1 MPRQVQS
8 HTTRRKAHLGR
19 PKGASSELTTARIL
33 AAARTCFS
41 RSGYAATTNKQIAEE
56 AGVTAASIYLYFASK
71 TALYIATV
79 RDAYD
84 ELLPHYQAATEAKSL
99 PAAFAAVLAASRP
112 LHDEDPSLAAF
123 FSALPIEMRRHSEIA
138 SVIREEGQGVVLLF
152 GGLVERGV
160 DNGEIT
166 RDEAPHVLSLFIACT
181 LGLSLFVTS
190 IDGSQFAGIIDAF
203 TALIDGTLF
212 QRPRGRHTVERTS
225 AGSKSQKPGRVAR
238 PAERG

>member
-1 MPRQVQS
+1 MPRQT
-8 HTTRRKAHLGR
+8 HTPRRKSHLGR

-56 AGVTAASIYLYFASK
+56 AGVTAASIYLYFESK

-84 ELLPHYQAATEAKSL
+84 ELLPHYHAATEATSL

-123 FSALPIEMRRHSEIA
+123 FSALPVEMRRHAEIA
-138 SVIREEGQGVVLLF
+138 TVIREEGQDVAALF
-152 GGLVERGV
+152 ARLVGRGV
-160 DNGEIT
+160 EHGEISLE
-166 RDEAPHVLSLFIACT
+166 EAPHVLSLFIACT
-181 LGLSLFVTS
+181 MGLSLFVTS

-212 QRPRGRHTVERTS
+212 QRPRGRHTVEKTS
-225 AGSKSQKPGRVAR
+225 AGSKRPKPGRVAR